1 MHKLRNRLEELA
13 INDLSEV
20 SVTYSEDGTE
30 RYDSSRVTFTVNSDV
45 SAITTTYNIGNHS
58 FITSKLN
65 KSISSLLEVEISSL
79 EDVKEENVEE
89 FLGI

>member
-45 SAITTTYNIGNHS
+45 SVITATYNTGNHS

-65 KSISSLLEVEISSL
+65 KSSSLLEAEISSL
-79 EDVKEENVEE
+79 EDVKEENEEE